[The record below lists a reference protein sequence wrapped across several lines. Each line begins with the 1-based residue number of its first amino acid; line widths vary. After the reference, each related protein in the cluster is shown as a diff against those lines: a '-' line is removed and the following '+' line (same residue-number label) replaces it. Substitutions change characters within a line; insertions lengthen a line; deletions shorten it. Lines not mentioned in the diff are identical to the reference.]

1 PPPDYESKMSS
12 SPFVKSYLFAYNFL
26 QASSWT
32 ISLLS
37 IVSSVLS
44 NKTIIGGAY
53 SAAGYLISVMQT
65 VAVLEVLHGAI
76 GIVPSGFLSP
86 LMQWSGRTHFILAI
100 VGQINEVQDSPWLAI
115 TLVGWCIG
123 EMIRYPHYA
132 LTCLGRCPYWLTY
145 LRYTGFIIIYPTGLV
160 GELLIMYKALPH
172 VKERNL
178 YANFFSVFPFSYYQ
192 FLWAVLLVYPF
203 LWLKLYLQLFKQRKS
218 KLGKAEKHHGKR
230 KRMTFPRASVISDS
244 DYFMKVVR
252 NKYRSR
258 RLQKLFGISD
268 DVDAFFYA
276 AILRRFFHIITDN
289 YASYGT
295 LLSNTCLNCMTCVA
309 GLTLLLLRGHC
320 VDLSFKKYGSYIV
333 EKLLEAEESMAVV
346 VLEFLECGGDGLMR
360 LARNEFGNFVVFKAM
375 RVTQEMSRVDLF
387 WGLVHKLMPF
397 LDLLRRSHGSN
408 IANILESTI

>member
-1 PPPDYESKMSS
+1 MSS

-44 NKTIIGGAY
+44 NKTINGGAY
-53 SAAGYLISVMQT
+53 SAAGYLISVIQAA
-65 VAVLEVLHGAI
+65 AVLEVLHGAI

-100 VGQINEVQDSPWLAI
+100 VGQINEVFTLGSALLVQDSPWLAI
-115 TLVGWCIG
+115 TLVAWCIG

-192 FLWAVLLVYPF
+192 FLLAVLLVYPF

-230 KRMTFPRASVISDS
+230 KRM
-244 DYFMKVVR
+244 
-252 NKYRSR
+252 
-258 RLQKLFGISD
+258 
-268 DVDAFFYA
+268 
-276 AILRRFFHIITDN
+276 
-289 YASYGT
+289 
-295 LLSNTCLNCMTCVA
+295 
-309 GLTLLLLRGHC
+309 
-320 VDLSFKKYGSYIV
+320 
-333 EKLLEAEESMAVV
+333 
-346 VLEFLECGGDGLMR
+346 
-360 LARNEFGNFVVFKAM
+360 
-375 RVTQEMSRVDLF
+375 
-387 WGLVHKLMPF
+387 
-397 LDLLRRSHGSN
+397 
-408 IANILESTI
+408 

>member
-1 PPPDYESKMSS
+1 MSS

-160 GELLIMYKALPH
+160 GECECFETY
-172 VKERNL
+172 NT
-178 YANFFSVFPFSYYQ
+178 YYQ

-230 KRMTFPRASVISDS
+230 KRM
-244 DYFMKVVR
+244 
-252 NKYRSR
+252 
-258 RLQKLFGISD
+258 
-268 DVDAFFYA
+268 
-276 AILRRFFHIITDN
+276 
-289 YASYGT
+289 
-295 LLSNTCLNCMTCVA
+295 
-309 GLTLLLLRGHC
+309 
-320 VDLSFKKYGSYIV
+320 
-333 EKLLEAEESMAVV
+333 
-346 VLEFLECGGDGLMR
+346 
-360 LARNEFGNFVVFKAM
+360 
-375 RVTQEMSRVDLF
+375 
-387 WGLVHKLMPF
+387 
-397 LDLLRRSHGSN
+397 
-408 IANILESTI
+408 

>member
-1 PPPDYESKMSS
+1 MFKATQSCDVTPNLSSPAVKSKCYPHTLFEPPPDYKSKMSS

-44 NKTIIGGAY
+44 SKTINGGAY
-53 SAAGYLISVMQT
+53 SAAGYLISVIQAA
-65 VAVLEVLHGAI
+65 AVLEVLHGAI

-115 TLVGWCIG
+115 TLVAWCIG

-145 LRYTGFIIIYPTGLV
+145 LRYTGFIIIYPTGLAV
-160 GELLIMYKALPH
+160 LIMYKALPH

-192 FLWAVLLVYPF
+192 FLWAVLLVYPCSNNEN
-203 LWLKLYLQLFKQRKS
+203 LSLEKQRS
-218 KLGKAEKHHGKR
+218 ITARER
-230 KRMTFPRASVISDS
+230 KCESP
-244 DYFMKVVR
+244 
-252 NKYRSR
+252 
-258 RLQKLFGISD
+258 
-268 DVDAFFYA
+268 
-276 AILRRFFHIITDN
+276 
-289 YASYGT
+289 
-295 LLSNTCLNCMTCVA
+295 LNH
-309 GLTLLLLRGHC
+309 LLR
-320 VDLSFKKYGSYIV
+320 Y
-333 EKLLEAEESMAVV
+333 KLLEAEESMAVV
-346 VLEFLECGGDGLMR
+346 VLEFLECDGDRLMR
-360 LARNEFGNFVVFKAM
+360 LARNEFGNFVVFKAI
-375 RVTQEMSRVDLF
+375 RVTQEMSRVDPF

-397 LDLLRRSHGSN
+397 LHLLRRSHGINIVNILLIKNN